1 MLAPCDSKI
10 GPLKDAVEEPP
21 ERAPEGE
28 LTPLPAMVRVS
39 PLMVTPFTRRV
50 APSATVVAD
59 ELPVAPRPKAF
70 VISSV
75 PALRGICAGKNLCA
89 GAVLNEGSFPAE
101 DSREVSLEQCA
112 IEPDRESTGADF
124 IAIAEND

>member
-28 LTPLPAMVRVS
+28 LTPPPAMVRVS

-59 ELPVAPRPKAF
+59 ALPVAPRPKAF

-75 PALRGICAGKNLCA
+75 PASMVVAPVKVFAPERIC
-89 GAVLNEGSFPAE
+89 VLGPSLMRVPSSLITPAKLALS
-101 DSREVSLEQCA
+101 D
-112 IEPDRESTGADF
+112 P
-124 IAIAEND
+124 